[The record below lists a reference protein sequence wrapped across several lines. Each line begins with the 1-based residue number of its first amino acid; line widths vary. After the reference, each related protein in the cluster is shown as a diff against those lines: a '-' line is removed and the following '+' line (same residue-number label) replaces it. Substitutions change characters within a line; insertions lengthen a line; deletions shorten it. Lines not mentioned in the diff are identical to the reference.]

1 MYPVVTKVQVIPP
14 YGLRLTFTDG
24 SSGDIDFRARLYLRD
39 TGVFAE
45 LRDPALFAK
54 VWVDHEAETIVWP
67 NGADVAPE
75 TLYEE
80 AHKSA
85 VSKK

>member
-1 MYPVVTKVQVIPP
+1 MYPVVTKVQVLPP

-24 SSGDIDFRARLYLRD
+24 TSGDIDFRARLHQRA

-45 LRDPALFAK
+45 LRDPVLFAK

-80 AHKSA
+80 AHKST
-85 VSKK
+85 VRR

>member
-1 MYPVVTKVQVIPP
+1 MYPVVTSVQVIPP
-14 YGLRLTFTDG
+14 YTLRLTFTDNT
-24 SSGDIDFRARLYLRD
+24 SGEIDCRPWLFERD
-39 TGVFAE
+39 VGLFAE
-45 LRDPALFAK
+45 LRDPTLFGR

-85 VSKK
+85 VRQ

>member
-24 SSGDIDFRARLYLRD
+24 SSGDIDFRARLNQRD

-80 AHKSA
+80 AQKSVA
-85 VSKK
+85 K

>member
-1 MYPVVTKVQVIPP
+1 MHPVVTSVQVIPP
-14 YGLRLTFTDG
+14 YGLRLTFTDSTTG
-24 SSGDIDFRARLYLRD
+24 QIDCRPWLFERD
-39 TGVFAE
+39 VGLFAE
-45 LRDPALFAK
+45 LRDPALFAR
-54 VWVDHEAETIVWP
+54 VWVDREADTVVWP

-85 VSKK
+85 VNK

>member
-1 MYPVVTKVQVIPP
+1 MHPVVTRVEVLPP
-14 YGLRLTFTDG
+14 FALRLAFSDG
-24 SSGDIDFRARLYLRD
+24 TVGEIDCRPWLYERD
-39 TGVFAE
+39 TGLFAE
-45 LRDPALFAK
+45 LRNPALFAK

-80 AHKSA
+80 ARKSA
-85 VSKK
+85 VK

>member
-1 MYPVVTKVQVIPP
+1 MYPVVTTVQVIAP
-14 YGLRLTFTDG
+14 YTLRLTFTDDT
-24 SSGDIDFRARLYLRD
+24 SGEIDCRPWLFRREVGL
-39 TGVFAE
+39 FAE
-45 LRDPALFAK
+45 LRDPALFAR

-80 AHKSA
+80 AHRS
-85 VSKK
+85 VSK

>member
-1 MYPVVTKVQVIPP
+1 MHPVVTHVEVIPP
-14 YGLRLTFTDG
+14 FGLRLAFSDG
-24 SSGDIDFRARLYLRD
+24 SVGDIDCRPWLYERD
-39 TGVFAE
+39 SGLFAE

-54 VWVDHEAETIVWP
+54 VWVDHEAETVVWP

-80 AHKSA
+80 AHKSVA
-85 VSKK
+85 K

>member
-24 SSGDIDFRARLYLRD
+24 SSGHIDFRARLYQRD

-85 VSKK
+85 VRP

>member
-1 MYPVVTKVQVIPP
+1 MYPVVIKVQVIPP

-24 SSGDIDFRARLYLRD
+24 SSGDIDFRARLHQRD
-39 TGVFAE
+39 TGLFAE

-54 VWVDHEAETIVWP
+54 VWVDRDADTIVWP

-85 VSKK
+85 VNK

>member
-1 MYPVVTKVQVIPP
+1 MYPVVATVQVIPP
-14 YGLRLTFTDG
+14 YRLRLTFTDG
-24 SSGDIDFRARLYLRD
+24 SSGDIDFRARLYKRD

-80 AHKSA
+80 ARNST
-85 VSKK
+85 VRQ